1 MLTSFL
7 AQNFRQFTKLELPRL
22 ARVNLF
28 VGRNNVGKSAL
39 LEALQVYF
47 SRASGQALMEILS
60 IRAETWDGIAR
71 SNDRPSVGDS
81 VRHLFKG
88 HQLPVIGER
97 GIVVGPIEGNSQLQ
111 LAVASYQLFDNPDGI
126 RQLLLIDSNQ
136 ASLFDDFTSD
146 AVSYLVAIEGNKTR
160 RIAAFDSPARRLRLP
175 ANATDELALFQ
186 LVPTKS
192 LSPRTVAVW
201 WDAVNLT
208 ELEEEVIGGLRVI
221 NNLITGVAFVEDTS
235 FRSFRIP
242 LARVQGQ
249 SERLPLSSMGDG
261 VTRLFHITLAL
272 VNAKGG
278 ALLIDEFEN
287 GLHWSIQEK
296 VWKTIFRLAA
306 RLDVQVFATTHSRDC
321 VQAFKAAWEQ
331 HADQGAYYRLEANPI
346 GEVRARAYSLETL
359 ADSIETDIE
368 TR

>member
-22 ARVNLF
+22 AQVNLF

-60 IRAETWDGIAR
+60 VRAETWDGVVR
-71 SNDRPSVGDS
+71 GSDRPSVGDS

-88 HQLPVIGER
+88 HQLPTVGEK
-97 GIVVGPIEGNSQLQ
+97 GIVVGPMDNNAQLQ
-111 LAVASYQLFDNPDGI
+111 LVAAAYQLFNNPDGT
-126 RQLLLIDSNQ
+126 RQLLLVDANQ
-136 ASLFDDFTSD
+136 VSLFDDFASD
-146 AVSYLVAIEGNKTR
+146 AVSYLVAVEGNKTR
-160 RIAAFDSPARRLRLP
+160 RIAAFDSPARRLRLLS
-175 ANATDELALFQ
+175 NGIDELALFQ

-201 WDAVNLT
+201 WDAINLT
-208 ELEEEVIGGLRVI
+208 DLEEEVVGGLRVI
-221 NNLITGVAFVEDTS
+221 NNLITGVAFVEDTAS
-235 FRSFRIP
+235 RSSRIP
-242 LARVQGQ
+242 LARLQGQ

-296 VWKTIFRLAA
+296 VWKSIFQLAA

-321 VQAFKAAWEQ
+321 VQAFKAAWEENIG
-331 HADQGAYYRLEANPI
+331 QGAYYRLEASPV

-359 ADSIETDIE
+359 SDSIDSDIE